1 MNYWKR
7 LRWIASIVF
16 VVVLLISLAAA
27 ILHRSLLEDADLD
40 EAAAEQRV
48 LPPVP
53 VHGRGQPSHNST
65 GL

>member
-1 MNYWKR
+1 MSYWKR

-16 VVVLLISLAAA
+16 VVVLLVALVAA
-27 ILHRSLLEDADLD
+27 ILHRLSTD
-40 EAAAEQRV
+40 EAGAEDTATEQRV

-53 VHGRGQPSHNST
+53 APGKGPSVHNST